1 MTMSPGEIISDI
13 KSHIEKF
20 KVPYTTWYVAVT
32 NDAEKELF
40 INNKI
45 DKYNDLWIYRE
56 VENSEI
62 ALKIK
67 TDLTVLGLQGTSD
80 SIENTEAPIFV
91 YAYKK

>member
-1 MTMSPGEIISDI
+1 MTMSPEETISDI

-45 DKYNDLWIYRE
+45 NKYNDLWIYRE
-56 VENSEI
+56 VENSE
-62 ALKIK
+62 AASKIK
-67 TDLTVLGLQGTSD
+67 NSLIELGLQNTSD
-80 SIENTEAPIFV
+80 SIENIGAPIFV